1 MNEYAVDAQWDPVAR
16 VWVATS
22 SNIIPGVAME
32 AATCEEIIEVVKDA
46 LPDLFRENGLDYSE
60 ASVSVTFNKRVETIS
75 SAAA

>member
-22 SNIIPGVAME
+22 DSVPGVAME
-32 AATCEEIIEVVKDA
+32 AATCEEIIEAVKDA
-46 LPDLFRENGLDYSE
+46 LPDLFRENGLDYCE
-60 ASVSVTFNKRVETIS
+60 ASVSVIFNTRVETIP

>member
-22 SNIIPGVAME
+22 SNIPGVAME

-46 LPDLFRENGLDYSE
+46 LPDLFHESGLDYSE
-60 ASVSVTFNKRVETIS
+60 ASVSVTFNKRVETIP

>member
-22 SNIIPGVAME
+22 SNIPGVAME
-32 AATCEEIIEVVKDA
+32 AATCEEIIEVVRDS
-46 LPDLFRENGLDYSE
+46 LPDLFRESGLDYSE

>member
-1 MNEYAVDAQWDPVAR
+1 MPLTPHWDPVAR

-22 SNIIPGVAME
+22 DSVPGVAME
-32 AATCEEIIEVVKDA
+32 AATCEEMIEVVKDA
-46 LPDLFRENGLDYSE
+46 LPDLLRENGLDYGE

>member
-1 MNEYAVDAQWDPVAR
+1 MNEYAVDAQWDPEAR

-22 SNIIPGVAME
+22 DNVPGVAME

-60 ASVSVTFNKRVETIS
+60 ASISVVFDKRVETIR

>member
-1 MNEYAVDAQWDPVAR
+1 MNEYAVDTQWNPVAR
-16 VWVATS
+16 LWVATS
-22 SNIIPGVAME
+22 SNIPGVAME

-46 LPDLFRENGLDYSE
+46 LPDLFRESGLDYSE